1 MSTLT
6 KPTTLF
12 PHPFSKEYWKTAALE
27 MKDRRMLVLAALLI
41 ALRVALKPVT
51 IVIMPNVQINT
62 ATLINA
68 LGAMIFG
75 PVVAIP
81 AAVISDTLGCILF
94 PTGTYFF
101 PFVFEEIA
109 GSVIFALFLYRAKVT
124 PMRVVLA
131 RFCIDF
137 FVNILMNAPIMWL
150 YYKMILGKS
159 YLMFQLPQ
167 ILKNLFMFP
176 VESVVITVF
185 LAILMPVTYRLR
197 VTYFYPAKANDKIKF
212 KYDAENGEG
221 EIFASKENGTSWN
234 TPKFG
239 LFSIKDIVVLVVLFL
254 IGVGSIMSYLTY
266 YYNNNSLSASYTAD
280 ERYAANT
287 KMTEVLVDKL
297 DDYDDMTLVTTVDS
311 AYKKFMG
318 KDVTYNVVVY
328 KVDDAA
334 LEGYDK
340 DLETIRGMSKSK
352 AKAVAGDG
360 IMEQVATAVIVLE
373 EKTGE
378 VVSCDVTK

>member
-1 MSTLT
+1 MSKIEKPRTLY
-6 KPTTLF
+6 
-12 PHPFSKEYWKTAALE
+12 PHPFSKEYWVTAAME
-27 MKDRRMLVLAALLI
+27 MKDMRMLVLAAMMV

-51 IVIMPNVQINT
+51 IVIMPNVQVNT
-62 ATLINA
+62 ATFINA
-68 LGAMIFG
+68 LGAMMFG

-81 AAVISDTLGCILF
+81 AAIISDTLGCILF

-109 GSVIFALFLYRAKVT
+109 GSVIFALFLYRAKIT
-124 PMRVVLA
+124 PLRVMGA

-159 YLMFQLPQ
+159 YMMFQLPQ

-176 VESVVITVF
+176 VESVLITLF
-185 LAILMPVTYRLR
+185 LAAFVPVTYRLK
-197 VTYFYPAKANDKIKF
+197 VTYDNSTSLKF
-212 KYDAENGEG
+212 KVR
-221 EIFASKENGTSWN
+221 
-234 TPKFG
+234 
-239 LFSIKDIVVLVVLFL
+239 DIVTLAVLFA
-254 IGVGSIMSYLTY
+254 IGVGSIVGYLTY
-266 YYNNNSLSASYTAD
+266 YYNTTSLSASYSAK
-280 ERYAANT
+280 ERYEANT
-287 KMTEVLVDKL
+287 NMTKVLVDQT

-328 KVDDAA
+328 QVNEEA
-334 LEGYDK
+334 LEGYEQ

-360 IMEQVATAVIVLE
+360 IMEQVATAVIVLNE
-373 EKTGE
+373 NTGD
-378 VVSCDVTK
+378 VVSCEVK

>member
-1 MSTLT
+1 MSTLN

-12 PHPFSKEYWKTAALE
+12 PHPFSKAYWKVAALE
-27 MKDRRMLVLAALLI
+27 MKDRRMLVLAALLV

-81 AAVISDTLGCILF
+81 AAIISDTLGCILF

-109 GSVIFALFLYRAKVT
+109 GSVIFALFLYRAKVS

-185 LAILMPVTYRLR
+185 LAILIPVTYRLR
-197 VTYFYPAKANDKIKF
+197 VTYDNSTSLKF
-212 KYDAENGEG
+212 
-221 EIFASKENGTSWN
+221 SK
-234 TPKFG
+234 
-239 LFSIKDIVVLVVLFL
+239 KDIITLVVLFAV
-254 IGVGSIMSYLTY
+254 GVGSITAYLTY
-266 YYNNNSLSASYTAD
+266 YYSNNSLSASYSAD

-287 KMTEVLVDKL
+287 NMTTVLVDKL

-318 KDVTYNVVVY
+318 KDVTYNVVIY
-328 KVDDAA
+328 KVDEAA

-360 IMEQVATAVIVLE
+360 IMEQVGTAVIVLN

>member
-1 MSTLT
+1 MSRIE
-6 KPTTLF
+6 KPTTLYD
-12 PHPFSKEYWKTAALE
+12 HPFSKDYWKTAALE
-27 MKDRRMLVLAALLI
+27 LKDVRMLILAAMLV
-41 ALRVALKPVT
+41 ALRVALKP
-51 IVIMPNVQINT
+51 IAIPIMPNVQVNT
-62 ATLINA
+62 ATFINA

-81 AAVISDTLGCILF
+81 AAIISDTLGCILF
-94 PTGTYFF
+94 PTGVYFF

-109 GSVIFALFLYRAKVT
+109 GSVIFALFLYRAKIT
-124 PMRVVLA
+124 PMRVMLA

-176 VESVVITVF
+176 IESVLITLF
-185 LAILMPVTYRLR
+185 LATFIPVTYRLK
-197 VTYFYPAKANDKIKF
+197 VTYDNSTSLKF
-212 KYDAENGEG
+212 
-221 EIFASKENGTSWN
+221 SKRDIITLVA
-234 TPKFG
+234 
-239 LFSIKDIVVLVVLFL
+239 LFV
-254 IGVGSIMSYLTY
+254 IGVGSVVSYLTY
-266 YYNNNSLSASYTAD
+266 YYNTNSLSASYTAD
-280 ERYAANT
+280 QRYTENV
-287 KMTEVLVDKL
+287 KMADVLVDQL
-297 DDYDDMTLVTTVDS
+297 DDYDDMTLVTTIDS

-318 KDVTYNVVVY
+318 KDVTYNVVIY
-328 KVDDAA
+328 SVDEEA
-334 LEGYDK
+334 LAGYDK

-360 IMEQVATAVIVLE
+360 IMEQVGTAVIVMV

-378 VVSCDVTK
+378 VLSCEVK

>member
-1 MSTLT
+1 MSTLS
-6 KPTTLF
+6 KPKTLYS
-12 PHPFSKEYWKTAALE
+12 HPFSKAYWRDAALE
-27 MKDRRMLVLAALLI
+27 MKDRRMLILAAMLV

-81 AAVISDTLGCILF
+81 AAIISDTLGCILF

-109 GSVIFALFLYRAKVT
+109 GSVIFALFLYRAKIT
-124 PMRVVLA
+124 PLRVMLA
-131 RFCIDF
+131 RFCIDL

-185 LAILMPVTYRLR
+185 LAILIPVTYRLK
-197 VTYFYPAKANDKIKF
+197 VTYDNSTSLKF
-212 KYDAENGEG
+212 
-221 EIFASKENGTSWN
+221 SKR
-234 TPKFG
+234 
-239 LFSIKDIVVLVVLFL
+239 DIITLVVLFV

-266 YYNNNSLSASYTAD
+266 YYNNNSLSASYSAE

-287 KMTEVLVDKL
+287 NMTTVLVDKT
-297 DDYDDMTLVTTVDS
+297 DDFDDMTLVTTVDS

-318 KDVTYNVVVY
+318 KDVTYNVVIY
-328 KVDDAA
+328 KVDNDALA
-334 LEGYDK
+334 GYDK

-360 IMEQVATAVIVLE
+360 IMEQVGTAVIILN

-378 VVSCDVTK
+378 VISCEVKQ